1 MSIATINNRV
11 LLFGKLSIEM
21 KQIKWLSLGGED
33 GDNREEILEFNYGT
47 ESWTK
52 IGEMTEPRIIHA
64 VSVVSF
70 EDYEQW
76 CVPESNTTPWTYLV

>member
-1 MSIATINNRV
+1 MAIS
-11 LLFGKLSIEM
+11 S
-21 KQIKWLSLGGED
+21 GGED

-70 EDYEQW
+70 EDYERW
-76 CVPESNTTPWTYLV
+76 CVPDSNTTPFSPY